1 MQHDSV
7 CIRKI
12 NGSFS
17 GKKKKKKKK
26 KLPTALNNSAEMS
39 DSCSKKLF
47 LVTGKIC
54 SKMFRKHA
62 KIKGHLISFNI

>member
-17 GKKKKKKKK
+17 GKKKKK
-26 KLPTALNNSAEMS
+26 LPTAFNNSAEMS

>member
-17 GKKKKKKKK
+17 GKKKKK

-39 DSCSKKLF
+39 DSCSKKTF
-47 LVTGKIC
+47 FGD
-54 SKMFRKHA
+54 R
-62 KIKGHLISFNI
+62 

>member
-17 GKKKKKKKK
+17 GKKRKKKK

-39 DSCSKKLF
+39 DSC
-47 LVTGKIC
+47 
-54 SKMFRKHA
+54 
-62 KIKGHLISFNI
+62 

>member
-17 GKKKKKKKK
+17 GKKKK
-26 KLPTALNNSAEMS
+26 LPTALNNSAEMS
-39 DSCSKKLF
+39 DSC
-47 LVTGKIC
+47 
-54 SKMFRKHA
+54 
-62 KIKGHLISFNI
+62 

>member
-17 GKKKKKKKK
+17 GKKKK

-39 DSCSKKLF
+39 DSCSKKTF
-47 LVTGKIC
+47 FGD
-54 SKMFRKHA
+54 R
-62 KIKGHLISFNI
+62 

>member
-17 GKKKKKKKK
+17 GKKKKK

>member
-1 MQHDSV
+1 MPLCRSEGKLQHDSV

-17 GKKKKKKKK
+17 GKKKKKK

-39 DSCSKKLF
+39 DSCSKKTF
-47 LVTGKIC
+47 FGD
-54 SKMFRKHA
+54 R
-62 KIKGHLISFNI
+62 

>member
-17 GKKKKKKKK
+17 GKKKGKKKK

-39 DSCSKKLF
+39 DSCSKKTF
-47 LVTGKIC
+47 FGD
-54 SKMFRKHA
+54 R
-62 KIKGHLISFNI
+62 